1 MQVIRFIRR
10 LGVLTLATYNVQVI
24 LTMLSFI
31 KTKLAYRSLCNVVLV
46 ICLVH
51 VEVLGW
57 RNKTNNCFTFF
68 STTYKAFVNYF
79 IIVIFPMAIIHVLIW
94 MHFSCAES
102 TSCLLGNYLA
112 DEMTCGQSNAFY
124 VNQMCLLNTKVLEK
138 GFTYLAELITRA
150 LFSSWSNIRSC
161 GFIVAVWYLQNSSC
175 SPFYRCRWRHTRF
188 WLSSHAIK
196 KLKHNWR
203 VNLTNKIATTL
214 ERTKN
219 Q

>member
-1 MQVIRFIRR
+1 
-10 LGVLTLATYNVQVI
+10 
-24 LTMLSFI
+24 MLSSQWLLFMYWFGCI
-31 KTKLAYRSLCNVVLV
+31 SVVLSQ
-46 ICLVH
+46 LH
-51 VEVLGW
+51 A
-57 RNKTNNCFTFF
+57 RT
-68 STTYKAFVNYF
+68 
-79 IIVIFPMAIIHVLIW
+79 
-94 MHFSCAES
+94 
-102 TSCLLGNYLA
+102 LLGNYLA

-124 VNQMCLLNTKVLEK
+124 ANQMCLLNTKVLEK